1 MSMLSSRPEN
11 QAKHYWWYRFL
22 VSLNNVRNSF
32 KVSKKRL
39 NVTKCTRI
47 KQCKPNRSQS
57 LQELEVE
64 NCWRVLHRET
74 YYEETYLLPLSW
86 SWREDFSAH
95 LLPEIPKR
103 AVRQLGEY
111 DIKREDII
119 NYYYFWHKS
128 KFRAG
133 LGVLWNVG
141 NLLRF

>member
-32 KVSKKRL
+32 KVSKKSL
-39 NVTKCTRI
+39 NVTNSTRI

-86 SWREDFSAH
+86 SDSQLTYCQKFPN
-95 LLPEIPKR
+95 LTTR
-103 AVRQLGEY
+103 AVRQLDEY
-111 DIKREDII
+111 DIKRKNII
-119 NYYYFWHKS
+119 NYYYF
-128 KFRAG
+128 
-133 LGVLWNVG
+133 
-141 NLLRF
+141 